1 MKNPSIAI
9 LFGLILSGLWACKST
24 QFAGSDGEVRY
35 TVIVTNSAHKPVDS
49 AKVDLRTESDA
60 SYSHYTDHQGR
71 TEFLVES
78 TTNQFSVSKKGFWS
92 VDSIDEVTLDSD
104 STDAEKVTLKIVR
117 ITLIATDESYS
128 SSTHV
133 SSSAISSSQ
142 VSSSSSVVSSSSTK
156 SLSGERSRLD
166 P

>member
-1 MKNPSIAI
+1 MMKKPSIVF
-9 LFGLILSGLWACKST
+9 LFGLVLSGLWACKST

-35 TVIVTNSAHKPVDS
+35 TVIVTNSANKPIDS

-133 SSSAISSSQ
+133 SSSAISSSRGE
-142 VSSSSSVVSSSSTK
+142 SSSSSVVSSSSTN
-156 SLSGERSRLD
+156 SLSE
-166 P
+166 